1 MSLKSPAGY
10 GTLPNASTAVP
21 SSSTSEQFTFI
32 SRATQRTQTLM
43 ATRRPWREFLDY
55 SALSRPHNYSDAMAR
70 IKRNVNYFRVNYAM
84 VMLFIL
90 FVSLLWHPT
99 SMIVFLIIFVAWFF
113 LYFFRDNPVVLF
125 HQTIDDRVV
134 LVLLG
139 LITVVALVFTDVGL
153 NVLVSLIIGV
163 AVVGLH
169 AAFRATEDLF
179 LNEEEVAEGG
189 LLSVAGGQQLRPT
202 NYTRV

>member
-1 MSLKSPAGY
+1 MLLKSSAGY
-10 GTLPNASTAVP
+10 GILPNSSATVP
-21 SSSTSEQFTFI
+21 SSLASEQFTFI

-84 VMLFIL
+84 VMFFIL

-99 SMIVFLIIFVAWFF
+99 SMIVFLIIFFAWFF
-113 LYFFRDNPVVLF
+113 LYFQDNPIVLF
-125 HQTIDDRVV
+125 DQTIDDRVV

-169 AAFRATEDLF
+169 AA
-179 LNEEEVAEGG
+179 
-189 LLSVAGGQQLRPT
+189 LRG
-202 NYTRV
+202 YRRLVSE